1 MRNIVRIIGLLS
13 AAVCIVASCNKKV
26 IGPEPPYTG
35 KEDQENT
42 QNPEPPDHVDP
53 EDTSVSF
60 VISLPDNMTENNN
73 DAALI
78 NELHYEVYS
87 FDPQNIC
94 YVLNP
99 EAAPVIKDTLVFTDG
114 MTLEFGFAG
123 TDKKEHVL
131 VAWAQAACTE
141 GNAHYDLSD
150 LRCVRC
156 AEGQQPLSNDVS
168 RAAYYITHKFTTEG
182 PEYSEELT
190 LSRPHARVN
199 LGTFAEALRR
209 PDGTTL
215 RLEQSSVSLKGISSE
230 FNTIAGLGDT
240 SVEFYGRAGDETAEA
255 FEFTLN
261 DIPSDNIIINEK
273 AYPYLALNYF
283 FTAGGVDM
291 EFVVTGTPYRLVEGE
306 TEDEM
311 VEKTSDPV
319 TFEGKLT
326 GINARQDWVT
336 NIVGYFFG
344 ADGRFEYDFR
354 LGVEESDN
362 SIIIGD
368 EDGDGYFDEPMDFSW
383 GDALG
388 GDDTPTGG
396 GIGGGGDDFTDP
408 DLGDGDDTVTDD
420 PEKEKQN
427 NRIETPDA
435 VTWEVYTANG
445 LLMWAEEVRNSTTK
459 QRINLK
465 LFDDIY
471 LKDEWVPV
479 RTAAADNY
487 YGSIDGQGHAIH
499 NLTINDS
506 EGHNIGFISTLGQGE
521 KYQVAN
527 LNFYNVSIVGNTV
540 VGTIAGSG
548 EGIYNCTVY
557 SGSVQGNEN
566 VGGLLGYV
574 IGHKDRAPRQCTNYA
589 SVSGNNSIGGITG
602 GENAY
607 YYVYLYDCV
616 NYGDVTATGDYV
628 GGVVGGSGYLYPKN
642 CENHGNVSGN
652 NYVGGIKGKN
662 IGNDLPSECIN
673 YGNVT
678 GNTYVGGITGNGGMS
693 DCINNGNVSG
703 VQYVGGLIGY
713 KRDGELAIG
722 FNYGNIKG
730 ESYVGGCSGCI
741 IASSGYILKTS
752 SLYNSG
758 KVEGVTYVG
767 GIAGYAKCYTSNY
780 RGTISMC
787 INEGDVTGDE
797 NIGGLI
803 GEISNSYSNTNITIT
818 NNNTSGIVTGKTNVG
833 QLYGLTS
840 GGGSGAIIDDGTN
853 VCTGE
858 VVIVQ

>member
-26 IGPEPPYTG
+26 IDPEPPYTDN
-35 KEDQENT
+35 EDQENT

-53 EDTSVSF
+53 EDASVSF

-87 FDPQNIC
+87 FDSQNMC

-182 PEYSEELT
+182 PEYSEEIT
-190 LSRPHARVN
+190 LSRPHARIN

-230 FNTIAGLGDT
+230 FNTIAGLGEA
-240 SVEFYGRAGDETAEA
+240 SVEFYGKAGSQTAEPY
-255 FEFTLN
+255 EFTLN
-261 DIPSDNIIINEK
+261 DIPAENIIINEK
-273 AYPYLALNYF
+273 GYPYLALNYF
-283 FTAGGVDM
+283 FTAGSVDM

-306 TEDEM
+306 TEGEM

-319 TFEGKLT
+319 TFEGKLS
-326 GINARQDWVT
+326 GIYARQDWVT

-344 ADGRFEYDFR
+344 SDGRFEYDFR

-368 EDGDGYFDEPMDFSW
+368 EDGDGYYDEPMDFSW

-388 GDDTPTGG
+388 GDDTPSGG
-396 GIGGGGDDFTDP
+396 GIGGGGDDFVGPGTGDNDDIIP
-408 DLGDGDDTVTDD
+408 DDH
-420 PEKEKQN
+420 EKEKQN

-479 RTAAADNY
+479 RTAAEDNY
-487 YGSIDGQGHAIH
+487 YGSIDGQGYAIY

-506 EGHNIGFISTLGQGE
+506 EGYNIGFLSRMTQTDKI
-521 KYQVAN
+521 QVAN
-527 LNFYNVSIVGNTV
+527 LNFYDVSIVGGTR
-540 VGTIAGSG
+540 VGTIVGTG
-548 EGIYNCTVY
+548 EALYNCTVY
-557 SGSVQGNEN
+557 SGSVQGNEM
-566 VGGLLGYV
+566 VGGVMGCV

-589 SVSGNNSIGGITG
+589 SVSGNTVVGGIAG
-602 GENAY
+602 DENSGV
-607 YYVYLYDCV
+607 YVYIYDCI
-616 NYGDVTATGDYV
+616 NYGEVTATGDYV
-628 GGVVGGSGYLYPKN
+628 GGICSGRSNLYPDG

-662 IGNDLPSECIN
+662 IGNQLPSECIN

-678 GNTYVGGITGNGGMS
+678 GNTYVGGITGNGSMS

-713 KRDGELAIG
+713 YNTAGLNKG
-722 FNYGNIKG
+722 FNYGDIKG
-730 ESYVGGCSGCI
+730 ESYVGGC
-741 IASSGYILKTS
+741 AGYVSTNTMYLKLS
-752 SLYNSG
+752 SLNNSG
-758 KVEGVTYVG
+758 KVEGVTNVG
-767 GIAGYAKCYTSNY
+767 GIAGYARCNHGQEKSS
-780 RGTISMC
+780 ISLC
-787 INEGDVTGDE
+787 INEGDVTGEE

-803 GEISNSYSNTNITIT
+803 GQLNNPYASSSMTLT
-818 NNNTSGIVTGKTNVG
+818 NNSTSGIVTGKTNVG
-833 QLYGLTS
+833 QLYGLGS
-840 GGGSGAIIDDGTN
+840 GNGSGAITDGGTN

-858 VVIVQ
+858 VVIEQ

>member
-13 AAVCIVASCNKKV
+13 AAVCIVASCNKK
-26 IGPEPPYTG
+26 IIDPEPPYTD

-53 EDTSVSF
+53 EDASVSF

-73 DAALI
+73 DAAQI
-78 NELHYEVYS
+78 NEFHYEVYS

-99 EAAPVIKDTLVFTDG
+99 EATPVIKDTLVFTDG

-182 PEYSEELT
+182 PEYSEEIT
-190 LSRPHARVN
+190 LSRPHARIN

-230 FNTIAGLGDT
+230 FNTITGLGEA
-240 SVEFYGRAGDETAEA
+240 SVEFYGKAGSPTADSY
-255 FEFTLN
+255 EFTLN
-261 DIPSDNIIINEK
+261 DIPAENIIINEK
-273 AYPYLALNYF
+273 GYPYLALNYF
-283 FTAGGVDM
+283 FTAGSVDM

-306 TEDEM
+306 TEGEM

-368 EDGDGYFDEPMDFSW
+368 EDGDGYYDEPMDFSW

-388 GDDTPTGG
+388 GDDTPSGG
-396 GIGGGGDDFTDP
+396 GIGGGGDDFVGPGT
-408 DLGDGDDTVTDD
+408 GDNDDIIPDD

-479 RTAAADNY
+479 RTAAEDNY
-487 YGSIDGQGHAIH
+487 YGSIDGQGYAIY

-506 EGHNIGFISTLGQGE
+506 EGYNIGFLSRMTQTDKI
-521 KYQVAN
+521 QVAN
-527 LNFYNVSIVGNTV
+527 LNFYDVSIVGGTR
-540 VGTIAGSG
+540 VGTIVGTG
-548 EGIYNCTVY
+548 EALYNCTVH
-557 SGSVQGNEN
+557 SGSVQGNEM
-566 VGGLLGYV
+566 VGGVMGCV
-574 IGHKDRAPRQCTNYA
+574 IGHKDRAPRQCTNHA
-589 SVSGNNSIGGITG
+589 SVSGNTMVGGIAG
-602 GENAY
+602 DENSGV
-607 YYVYLYDCV
+607 YVYIYDCI
-616 NYGDVTATGDYV
+616 NYGEVTATGDYV
-628 GGVVGGSGYLYPKN
+628 GGICSGRSNLYPDG

-662 IGNDLPSECIN
+662 IGNQLPSECIN

-678 GNTYVGGITGNGGMS
+678 GNTYVGGITGNGSMS

-713 KRDGELAIG
+713 YNTAGLNKG
-722 FNYGNIKG
+722 FNYGDIKG
-730 ESYVGGCSGCI
+730 ESYVGGC
-741 IASSGYILKTS
+741 AGYVSTNTMYLKLS
-752 SLYNSG
+752 SLNNSG
-758 KVEGVTYVG
+758 KVEGVTNVG
-767 GIAGYAKCYTSNY
+767 GIAGYARCNHGQEKSS
-780 RGTISMC
+780 ISLC
-787 INEGDVTGDE
+787 INEGDVTGEE

-803 GEISNSYSNTNITIT
+803 GQLNNYFASSSMTLT
-818 NNNTSGIVTGKTNVG
+818 NNSTSGIVTGKTNVG
-833 QLYGLTS
+833 QLYGLGS
-840 GGGSGAIIDDGTN
+840 GNGSGAITDDGTN

-858 VVIVQ
+858 VVIGQ

>member
-26 IGPEPPYTG
+26 IDPEPPYTDN
-35 KEDQENT
+35 EDQENT

-53 EDTSVSF
+53 EDASVSF

-78 NELHYEVYS
+78 NEFHYEVYS

-182 PEYSEELT
+182 PEYSEEIT
-190 LSRPHARVN
+190 LSRPHARIN

-230 FNTIAGLGDT
+230 FNTIAGLGEA
-240 SVEFYGRAGDETAEA
+240 SVEFYGKAGSQTAEPY
-255 FEFTLN
+255 EFTLN
-261 DIPSDNIIINEK
+261 DIPAENIIINEK
-273 AYPYLALNYF
+273 GYPYLALNYF
-283 FTAGGVDM
+283 FTAGSVDM

-306 TEDEM
+306 TEGEM

-319 TFEGKLT
+319 TFEGKFT

-344 ADGRFEYDFR
+344 SDGRFEYDFR

-368 EDGDGYFDEPMDFSW
+368 EDGDGYYDEPMDFSW

-388 GDDTPTGG
+388 GDDTPSGG
-396 GIGGGGDDFTDP
+396 GIGGGGDDFVGPGTGDNDDIIP
-408 DLGDGDDTVTDD
+408 DDH
-420 PEKEKQN
+420 EKEKQN

-479 RTAAADNY
+479 RTAAEDNY
-487 YGSIDGQGHAIH
+487 YGSIDGQGYAIY

-506 EGHNIGFISTLGQGE
+506 EGYNIGFLSRMTQTDKI
-521 KYQVAN
+521 QVAN
-527 LNFYNVSIVGNTV
+527 LNFYDVSIVGGTR
-540 VGTIAGSG
+540 VGTIVGTG
-548 EGIYNCTVY
+548 EALYNCTVY
-557 SGSVQGNEN
+557 SGSVQGNEM
-566 VGGLLGYV
+566 VGGVMGCV

-589 SVSGNNSIGGITG
+589 SVSGNTVVGGIAG
-602 GENAY
+602 DENSGV
-607 YYVYLYDCV
+607 YVYIYDCI
-616 NYGDVTATGDYV
+616 NYGEVTATGDYV
-628 GGVVGGSGYLYPKN
+628 GGICSGRSNLYPDG

-662 IGNDLPSECIN
+662 IGNQLPSECIN

-678 GNTYVGGITGNGGMS
+678 GNTYVGGITGNGSMS

-713 KRDGELAIG
+713 YNTAGLNKG
-722 FNYGNIKG
+722 FNYGDIKG
-730 ESYVGGCSGCI
+730 ESYVGGC
-741 IASSGYILKTS
+741 AGYVSTNTMYLKLS
-752 SLYNSG
+752 SLNNSG
-758 KVEGVTYVG
+758 KVEGVTNVG
-767 GIAGYAKCYTSNY
+767 GIAGYARCNHGQEKSS
-780 RGTISMC
+780 ISLC
-787 INEGDVTGDE
+787 INEGDVTGEE

-803 GEISNSYSNTNITIT
+803 GQLNNPYASSSMTLT
-818 NNNTSGIVTGKTNVG
+818 NNSTSGIVTGKTNVG
-833 QLYGLTS
+833 QLYGLGS
-840 GGGSGAIIDDGTN
+840 GNGSGAITDGGTN

-858 VVIVQ
+858 VVIEQ